1 MKTTKKKRG
10 ILAICVIVPITAVI
24 GATAVAFM
32 PKIIKTHKRKKYT
45 STY

>member
-10 ILAICVIVPITAVI
+10 ILAICVIVPI
-24 GATAVAFM
+24 ATAIAFM